1 MNCVLCPACY
11 CTFQG
16 FPLLSRGIV
25 IPGIGDAS
33 TYGRKSSYT
42 RRTPFT
48 LLREVMRNAVTVNVR
63 CRKQKVSPGTLLQV
77 LPLGIAYNQQDR
89 RRASDRGRA
98 TRGKRCMDTTNTP
111 VPAVVYQ
118 VHILRYTG
126 YVNVSSGTAVT
137 TNTSGGGRAT
147 ADERC
152 MYTAIKPVY
161 LLLLCCWWWW

>member
-63 CRKQKVSPGTLLQV
+63 CRKQKVSPGTLLQG

-111 VPAVVYQ
+111 VPAVVNPDTPL
-118 VHILRYTG
+118 HTFRYTG
-126 YVNVSSGTAVT
+126 YIPVLVLLLCT
-137 TNTSGGGRAT
+137 TNTSGGGRAMEG
-147 ADERC
+147 ERC
-152 MYTAIKPVY
+152 MYTAIQQY
-161 LLLLCCWWWW
+161 LE